1 MYLNKQYLK
10 LLSLANVFYARYYS
24 DILFDPTNNL
34 DYHHG
39 KIRELIGNSGK
50 DLLFLEEELKEN
62 LTQEDFSIFKSIIYG
77 TGIHKFNYNEDSM
90 LNFNHSKCKTLFDV
104 INSYLIIN
112 DKKDESFNIWIH
124 FIKDLQNKP
133 YIINDILSTSF
144 FILEKIIFEK
154 YDQLINFDLKD
165 KNLNQQSELIL
176 EYHNEI
182 FAFLEKD
189 FTDYC
194 YNLVLEEG
202 QKIKNHYS
210 KENFIFIEDDTTITV
225 PSLETSRNI
234 SIDFFF
240 EDLEKIKKENIQLL
254 YDFILE
260 NKKRIEIDIEEK
272 FEKLYFKHKTTID
285 IRKNIKRQNNL
296 LNFKI
301 ILK

>member
-1 MYLNKQYLK
+1 MYLNKQYSK
-10 LLSLANVFYARYYS
+10 LLSLANIFYARYYS
-24 DILFDPTNNL
+24 DILFDRSNNL

-90 LNFNHSKCKTLFDV
+90 LNFNHSECKTLFDV
-104 INSYLIIN
+104 INSYLIVN
-112 DKKDESFNIWIH
+112 NKEDESFNIWIH
-124 FIKDLQNKP
+124 FIKELQNKQ
-133 YIINDILSTSF
+133 YIINDVLSTSF

-154 YDQLINFDLKD
+154 YDDLINIDLNY
-165 KNLNQQSELIL
+165 KNLSQNSELIL

-194 YNLVLEEG
+194 YNLVLSEG
-202 QKIKNHYS
+202 KKIKEHYS
-210 KENFIFIEDDTTITV
+210 KEKFIFVEDDTTITV
-225 PSLETSRNI
+225 PNLEMSKSI

-240 EDLEKIKKENIQLL
+240 EDLEKTKKENIQLL
-254 YDFILE
+254 HNFILE
-260 NKKRIEIDIEEK
+260 NKEIIEKNIEEK
-272 FEKLYFKHKTTID
+272 FEELYFKHKTTID
-285 IRKNIKRQNNL
+285 IRKNIKRQTNL

-301 ILK
+301 PLK

>member
-1 MYLNKQYLK
+1 MYLNKQYSK
-10 LLSLANVFYARYYS
+10 LLSLANIFYARYYS
-24 DILFDPTNNL
+24 DILFDRSNNL

-50 DLLFLEEELKEN
+50 DLLFLEEELKDD
-62 LTQEDFSIFKSIIYG
+62 LTQEDFSIFKNIIYG

-90 LNFNHSKCKTLFDV
+90 LNFNHSECKNLFDV
-104 INSYLIIN
+104 INNYLIIN
-112 DKKDESFNIWIH
+112 NKKDESFNIWIH
-124 FIKDLQNKP
+124 FIKELQNKP
-133 YIINDILSTSF
+133 YIINDVLSTSF

-154 YDQLINFDLKD
+154 YDELININLKD
-165 KNLNQQSELIL
+165 KNIDQNYELIL

-225 PSLETSRNI
+225 PNLEIAKSI

-240 EDLEKIKKENIQLL
+240 EDVEKIKKENIESFHL
-254 YDFILE
+254 FILN
-260 NKKRIEIDIEEK
+260 NKERIEKDIEKK
-272 FEKLYFKHKTTID
+272 FEQLYFKHKTTID
-285 IRKNIKRQNNL
+285 IRKNIKRKNDL